1 MNYNMVER
9 CERIECLEDLIW
21 IYSNGSQ
28 NVIDKYIIE
37 KNIIKENNTYNE
49 LLCEKFDICKNIIEN
64 KVVEVLKQCCK
75 SFTKDKSKYNLYDGE
90 TAIQILC
97 EKILDESKTFITSE
111 NIDKEFY
118 TKFQIEFDLIPLELI
133 KVWRIIPNIQMCTD
147 EEIKFKLLNFINTN
161 ENIRNDIELIRE
173 YIDLSI
179 LLFDSVERLGGLSG
193 IKTKIYGEERILLN
207 DLIML
212 FKNDELELT
221 LAHEIGH
228 KIARLVN
235 EGIIREEFSKVTD
248 TIGVE
253 AFKGE
258 YPDNIINNEDML
270 TEEIFADYYAY
281 VNAKKYRK
289 DNRLQS
295 IIDKFKESNA
305 CIDIEEKLQIA
316 FEMAIKTN
324 NSLYNKLSMCLEP
337 EEIEIEIE
345 VE

>member
-1 MNYNMVER
+1 MGLEEFNR
-9 CERIECLEDLIW
+9 CE
-21 IYSNGSQ
+21 
-28 NVIDKYIIE
+28 
-37 KNIIKENNTYNE
+37 NIIKNE
-49 LLCEKFDICKNIIEN
+49 
-64 KVVEVLKQCCK
+64 VVEVLKQSCK
-75 SFTKDKSKYNLYDGE
+75 SFIKDKSEYNLYDGK

-97 EKILDESKTFITSE
+97 AKILDESKTIISSE
-111 NIDKEFY
+111 LENKEFY
-118 TKFQIEFDLIPLELI
+118 NKFQIEFDLVLLELI
-133 KVWRIIPNIQMCTD
+133 KLWEIIHNTQMCTD
-147 EEIKFKLLNFINTN
+147 EEIKLKLLNFINTN

-179 LLFDSVERLGGLSG
+179 LLFDSVEKDNKRLGGLSG
-193 IKTKIYGEERILLN
+193 IKTEIDGEERILLN

-221 LAHEIGH
+221 LVHEIGH
-228 KIARLVN
+228 KIATLIDK
-235 EGIIREEFSKVTD
+235 ESIEKEFSKIILAIRD
-248 TIGVE
+248 TIGLELFISV
-253 AFKGE
+253 
-258 YPDNIINNEDML
+258 YVYDNTKKININSL

-289 DNRLQS
+289 HNRLQL
-295 IIDKFKESNA
+295 IIDKLKEMNE

-345 VE
+345 

>member
-1 MNYNMVER
+1 M
-9 CERIECLEDLIW
+9 
-21 IYSNGSQ
+21 
-28 NVIDKYIIE
+28 
-37 KNIIKENNTYNE
+37 
-49 LLCEKFDICKNIIEN
+49 
-64 KVVEVLKQCCK
+64 
-75 SFTKDKSKYNLYDGE
+75 YDGK

-235 EGIIREEFSKVTD
+235 ERIIREEFSKVTD

-281 VNAKKYRK
+281 VNAEKYRK
-289 DNRLQS
+289 DNRLQL
-295 IIDKFKESNA
+295 IIDKFKERNA
-305 CIDIEEKLQIA
+305 CIDIEEKLQEA
-316 FEMAIKTN
+316 FEVVMKTKK
-324 NSLYNKLSMCLEP
+324 SLYNCLEL
-337 EEIEIEIE
+337 EEIEIEIK

>member
-1 MNYNMVER
+1 M
-9 CERIECLEDLIW
+9 
-21 IYSNGSQ
+21 
-28 NVIDKYIIE
+28 
-37 KNIIKENNTYNE
+37 
-49 LLCEKFDICKNIIEN
+49 
-64 KVVEVLKQCCK
+64 
-75 SFTKDKSKYNLYDGE
+75 
-90 TAIQILC
+90 QILC
-97 EKILDESKTFITSE
+97 AKILDESKTFITSE

-118 TKFQIEFDLIPLELI
+118 NKFQIEFDLVPLELI
-133 KVWRIIPNIQMCTD
+133 KVWRIIPNVQMCTD
-147 EEIKFKLLNFINTN
+147 EEIKSKLLNFINTN

-179 LLFDSVERLGGLSG
+179 LLFDSAKIDNKRLGGLSG

-228 KIARLVN
+228 KIATLVN

-289 DNRLQS
+289 DNRLQL

-345 VE
+345 IE

>member
-28 NVIDKYIIE
+28 NVLEKYITEENTTYNELICE
-37 KNIIKENNTYNE
+37 EFDRCKNIIKNE
-49 LLCEKFDICKNIIEN
+49 
-64 KVVEVLKQCCK
+64 VVEVLKQGCK
-75 SFTKDKSKYNLYDGE
+75 SFIKDKSEYNLYDGE
-90 TAIQILC
+90 NAIQILC
-97 EKILDESKTFITSE
+97 AKILDESKTFITSE

-179 LLFDSVERLGGLSG
+179 LLFDSVQENNKILAGLAG
-193 IKTKIYGEERILLN
+193 IKTEINREEIVLLN

-212 FKNDELELT
+212 FKTDELELA

-228 KIARLVN
+228 KIATLIDKASI
-235 EGIIREEFSKVTD
+235 EKEFSKIID
-248 TIGVE
+248 TIGLE
-253 AFKGE
+253 LFISE
-258 YPDNIINNEDML
+258 YVYDITKDININSL

-281 VNAKKYRK
+281 INAKKYRK
-289 DNRLQS
+289 HNRLQL
-295 IIDKFKESNA
+295 IIDKFKEMNP

-345 VE
+345 

>member
-28 NVIDKYIIE
+28 NVLEKYITE
-37 KNIIKENNTYNE
+37 ENTTYNE

-281 VNAKKYRK
+281 VNAEKYRK

-295 IIDKFKESNA
+295 IIDKFKERNTY
-305 CIDIEEKLQIA
+305 IDIEEKLQEA
-316 FEMAIKTN
+316 FEVVMKTKK
-324 NSLYNKLSMCLEP
+324 SLYNCLEL

>member
-9 CERIECLEDLIW
+9 CKKIECLEDLIW

-28 NVIDKYIIE
+28 NVIEKYIIE

-118 TKFQIEFDLIPLELI
+118 NKFQIGFDLVPLELI
-133 KVWRIIPNIQMCTD
+133 KVWRIIPNVQMCTD
-147 EEIKFKLLNFINTN
+147 EEIKLRLLNFINTN

-235 EGIIREEFSKVTD
+235 ERIIREEFSKVTD

-258 YPDNIINNEDML
+258 YPDNIINNEDMF

-289 DNRLQS
+289 DNRLQL

-305 CIDIEEKLQIA
+305 CIDIEEKLQEA
-316 FEMAIKTN
+316 FEVVMKTKK
-324 NSLYNKLSMCLEP
+324 SLYNCLEL

>member
-21 IYSNGSQ
+21 IYSNGSH
-28 NVIDKYIIE
+28 NVLGKYIAEEGIDYYKLGLE
-37 KNIIKENNTYNE
+37 EFNRCENIIKNE
-49 LLCEKFDICKNIIEN
+49 
-64 KVVEVLKQCCK
+64 VVEVLKQSCK
-75 SFTKDKSKYNLYDGE
+75 SFIKDKSEYNLYDGK

-97 EKILDESKTFITSE
+97 AKILDESRTFITSE

-118 TKFQIEFDLIPLELI
+118 NKFQIEFDLVPLELI
-133 KVWRIIPNIQMCTD
+133 KVWRSVHNLQMCTD
-147 EEIKFKLLNFINTN
+147 EEIKLRLLNFINTN
-161 ENIRNDIELIRE
+161 ENIKSDIELIRK
-173 YIDLSI
+173 YIDFSV
-179 LLFDSVERLGGLSG
+179 LLFDFEQKYNMIFGGLAG
-193 IKTKIYGEERILLN
+193 IKIKERVLLN
-207 DLIML
+207 DLIIL
-212 FKNDELELT
+212 VKSNRLEVT

-289 DNRLQS
+289 DNRLQL

-305 CIDIEEKLQIA
+305 CIDIEEKLQKA
-316 FEMAIKTN
+316 FEVVMKTN

-345 VE
+345 IE

>member
-1 MNYNMVER
+1 MSYNMVER
-9 CERIECLEDLIW
+9 CKKIECLEDLIW

-28 NVIDKYIIE
+28 NVIEKY
-37 KNIIKENNTYNE
+37 IIKENNTYNE
-49 LLCEKFDICKNIIEN
+49 LLCEEFDICINIIEN

-90 TAIQILC
+90 TAMQILC
-97 EKILDESKTFITSE
+97 EKILDESKTIISSE
-111 NIDKEFY
+111 LENKEFY
-118 TKFQIEFDLIPLELI
+118 NKFQIEFDFVPLELI
-133 KVWRIIPNIQMCTD
+133 KIWRNIPNIQMCTD
-147 EEIKFKLLNFINTN
+147 EEIKSKLLNFINTN

-179 LLFDSVERLGGLSG
+179 LLFDSAKIDNKRLGGLSG

-253 AFKGE
+253 AFKCE

-289 DNRLQS
+289 DNRLQL

-345 VE
+345 IE

>member
-9 CERIECLEDLIW
+9 CKKIECLEDLIW

-28 NVIDKYIIE
+28 NVLEKYITE
-37 KNIIKENNTYNE
+37 ENTTYNE
-49 LLCEKFDICKNIIEN
+49 LLCEELDRCKNIIKNE
-64 KVVEVLKQCCK
+64 VVEVLKQGCK
-75 SFTKDKSKYNLYDGE
+75 SFIKDKSEYNLYDGE
-90 TAIQILC
+90 NAIQILC
-97 EKILDESKTFITSE
+97 AKILDESKTFITSE

-235 EGIIREEFSKVTD
+235 ERIIREEFSKVTD

-305 CIDIEEKLQIA
+305 CIDIEEKLQEA
-316 FEMAIKTN
+316 FEVVMKTKK
-324 NSLYNKLSMCLEP
+324 SIYNCLEL

-345 VE
+345 VD

>member
-9 CERIECLEDLIW
+9 CESIECLEELMW

-28 NVIDKYIIE
+28 NVIEKY
-37 KNIIKENNTYNE
+37 IIKENNTYNE
-49 LLCEKFDICKNIIEN
+49 LLCEEFDICINIIKNE
-64 KVVEVLKQCCK
+64 VVEVLKQGCK
-75 SFTKDKSKYNLYDGE
+75 SFIKDKSEYNLYDGE
-90 TAIQILC
+90 NAIQILC
-97 EKILDESKTFITSE
+97 AKILDESKTFITSE

-235 EGIIREEFSKVTD
+235 ERIIREEFSKVTD

-281 VNAKKYRK
+281 VNAEKYRK
-289 DNRLQS
+289 DNRLQL

-345 VE
+345 IE

>member
-1 MNYNMVER
+1 M
-9 CERIECLEDLIW
+9 
-21 IYSNGSQ
+21 
-28 NVIDKYIIE
+28 
-37 KNIIKENNTYNE
+37 
-49 LLCEKFDICKNIIEN
+49 
-64 KVVEVLKQCCK
+64 
-75 SFTKDKSKYNLYDGE
+75 YDGK

-97 EKILDESKTFITSE
+97 AKILDESRTFITSE

-118 TKFQIEFDLIPLELI
+118 NKFQIEFDFVPLELI
-133 KVWRIIPNIQMCTD
+133 KIWRNIPNIQMCTD
-147 EEIKFKLLNFINTN
+147 EEIKSKLLNFINTN

-179 LLFDSVERLGGLSG
+179 LLFDSAKIDNKILAGFCG
-193 IKTKIYGEERILLN
+193 IRTNINREERDLLN

-212 FKNDELELT
+212 FKTDELELT

-228 KIARLVN
+228 KIARLVDK
-235 EGIIREEFSKVTD
+235 GIIKEEFSKVTD
-248 TIGVE
+248 IIGVE
-253 AFKGE
+253 ALREE
-258 YPDNIINNEDML
+258 YPNNIINNEDML

-281 VNAKKYRK
+281 VNAEKYRK
-289 DNRLQS
+289 DNRLQL

-345 VE
+345 

>member
-1 MNYNMVER
+1 M
-9 CERIECLEDLIW
+9 
-21 IYSNGSQ
+21 
-28 NVIDKYIIE
+28 
-37 KNIIKENNTYNE
+37 
-49 LLCEKFDICKNIIEN
+49 
-64 KVVEVLKQCCK
+64 
-75 SFTKDKSKYNLYDGE
+75 YDGK

-118 TKFQIEFDLIPLELI
+118 TKFQIKFDFIPLELI
-133 KVWRIIPNIQMCTD
+133 KVWRSVHNLQMCTD
-147 EEIKFKLLNFINTN
+147 EEIKLRLLNFINTN
-161 ENIRNDIELIRE
+161 ENIKSDIELIRK
-173 YIDLSI
+173 YIDFSV
-179 LLFDSVERLGGLSG
+179 LLFDFEQKYNMIFGGLAG
-193 IKTKIYGEERILLN
+193 IKIKERVLLN
-207 DLIML
+207 DLIIL
-212 FKNDELELT
+212 VKSNRLEVT

-281 VNAKKYRK
+281 VNAEKYRK
-289 DNRLQS
+289 DNRLQL

-305 CIDIEEKLQIA
+305 CIDIEEKLQEA
-316 FEMAIKTN
+316 FEVVMKTN

>member
-1 MNYNMVER
+1 M
-9 CERIECLEDLIW
+9 
-21 IYSNGSQ
+21 
-28 NVIDKYIIE
+28 
-37 KNIIKENNTYNE
+37 
-49 LLCEKFDICKNIIEN
+49 
-64 KVVEVLKQCCK
+64 
-75 SFTKDKSKYNLYDGE
+75 YDGK
-90 TAIQILC
+90 TAMQILC
-97 EKILDESKTFITSE
+97 AKILDESKTIISSE
-111 NIDKEFY
+111 LENKEFY
-118 TKFQIEFDLIPLELI
+118 NKFQIEFDFVPLELI
-133 KVWRIIPNIQMCTD
+133 KIWRNIPNIQMFTD
-147 EEIKFKLLNFINTN
+147 EEIKSKLLNFINTN

-179 LLFDSVERLGGLSG
+179 LLFDSAKIDNKRLGGLSG

-235 EGIIREEFSKVTD
+235 EEIIREEFSKVTD

-305 CIDIEEKLQIA
+305 CIDIEEKLQEA
-316 FEMAIKTN
+316 FEVVMKTKR
-324 NSLYNKLSMCLEP
+324 SLYNCLEL

-345 VE
+345 VD

>member
-9 CERIECLEDLIW
+9 CKKIECLEDLIW

-28 NVIDKYIIE
+28 NVLEKYITE
-37 KNIIKENNTYNE
+37 ENTTYNE
-49 LLCEKFDICKNIIEN
+49 LLCEELDRCKNIIKNE
-64 KVVEVLKQCCK
+64 VVEVLKQGCK
-75 SFTKDKSKYNLYDGE
+75 SFIKDKSEYNLYDGE
-90 TAIQILC
+90 NAIQILC
-97 EKILDESKTFITSE
+97 AKILDESKTFITSE

-235 EGIIREEFSKVTD
+235 ERIIREEFSKVTD

-295 IIDKFKESNA
+295 IIDKFKERNT
-305 CIDIEEKLQIA
+305 CIDIEEKLQVA
-316 FEMAIKTN
+316 FERVIKTN

>member
-1 MNYNMVER
+1 M
-9 CERIECLEDLIW
+9 
-21 IYSNGSQ
+21 
-28 NVIDKYIIE
+28 
-37 KNIIKENNTYNE
+37 
-49 LLCEKFDICKNIIEN
+49 
-64 KVVEVLKQCCK
+64 
-75 SFTKDKSKYNLYDGE
+75 YDGK
-90 TAIQILC
+90 TAMQILC
-97 EKILDESKTFITSE
+97 AKILDESKTFITSE

-133 KVWRIIPNIQMCTD
+133 KVWRIIPNVQMCTD
-147 EEIKFKLLNFINTN
+147 EEIKSKLLNFINTN

-179 LLFDSVERLGGLSG
+179 LLFDSAKIDNKRLGGLSG

-221 LAHEIGH
+221 LAH
-228 KIARLVN
+228 
-235 EGIIREEFSKVTD
+235 EFSKVTD

-289 DNRLQS
+289 DNRLQL

-345 VE
+345 IE

>member
-1 MNYNMVER
+1 M
-9 CERIECLEDLIW
+9 
-21 IYSNGSQ
+21 
-28 NVIDKYIIE
+28 
-37 KNIIKENNTYNE
+37 
-49 LLCEKFDICKNIIEN
+49 
-64 KVVEVLKQCCK
+64 
-75 SFTKDKSKYNLYDGE
+75 
-90 TAIQILC
+90 QILC
-97 EKILDESKTFITSE
+97 AKILDESKTFITSE

-118 TKFQIEFDLIPLELI
+118 NKFQIEFDLVPLELI
-133 KVWRIIPNIQMCTD
+133 KVWRIIPNVQMCTD
-147 EEIKFKLLNFINTN
+147 EEIKSKLLNFINTN

-179 LLFDSVERLGGLSG
+179 LLFDSAKIDNKRLGGLSG

-228 KIARLVN
+228 KIATLVN

-345 VE
+345 IE

>member
-1 MNYNMVER
+1 M
-9 CERIECLEDLIW
+9 
-21 IYSNGSQ
+21 
-28 NVIDKYIIE
+28 
-37 KNIIKENNTYNE
+37 
-49 LLCEKFDICKNIIEN
+49 
-64 KVVEVLKQCCK
+64 
-75 SFTKDKSKYNLYDGE
+75 YDGK
-90 TAIQILC
+90 TAMQILC
-97 EKILDESKTFITSE
+97 AKILDESKTIISSE
-111 NIDKEFY
+111 LENKEFY
-118 TKFQIEFDLIPLELI
+118 NKFQIEFDFVPLELI
-133 KVWRIIPNIQMCTD
+133 KVWRIIPNVQMCTD
-147 EEIKFKLLNFINTN
+147 EEIKSKLLNFINTN

-179 LLFDSVERLGGLSG
+179 LLFDSAKIDNKRLGGLSG

-324 NSLYNKLSMCLEP
+324 NSLYNKLSMCLES

-345 VE
+345 IE

>member
-1 MNYNMVER
+1 M
-9 CERIECLEDLIW
+9 
-21 IYSNGSQ
+21 
-28 NVIDKYIIE
+28 
-37 KNIIKENNTYNE
+37 
-49 LLCEKFDICKNIIEN
+49 
-64 KVVEVLKQCCK
+64 
-75 SFTKDKSKYNLYDGE
+75 YDGK
-90 TAIQILC
+90 TAMQILC
-97 EKILDESKTFITSE
+97 AKILDESKTIISSE
-111 NIDKEFY
+111 LENKEFY
-118 TKFQIEFDLIPLELI
+118 NKFQIEFDLVPLELI
-133 KVWRIIPNIQMCTD
+133 KVWRIIPNVQMCTD
-147 EEIKFKLLNFINTN
+147 EEIKSKLLNFINTN

-179 LLFDSVERLGGLSG
+179 LLFDSAKIDNKRLGGLSG

-228 KIARLVN
+228 KIATLVN

-253 AFKGE
+253 AFKCE

-289 DNRLQS
+289 DNRLQL

-305 CIDIEEKLQIA
+305 CIDIEEKLQEA
-316 FEMAIKTN
+316 FEVVMKTKK
-324 NSLYNKLSMCLEP
+324 SLYNCLEL

-345 VE
+345 IE